1 MRTQRNYK
9 VQGKLRKKIL
19 ATVMTGFFFA
29 SINNI
34 ALADNISLPDSKSN
48 AQTVGAGNTAAGDNW
63 NVAIGSDLDKSV
75 YSVGDKNAVSL
86 RDNATIHIKKNA
98 VVTNEAVR
106 NIGNFGTGANTIEV
120 RSGSDITVDGTV
132 QKYGPQNMG
141 EAINVHGGGNK
152 IVVNGSV
159 IAEKSS
165 AIWFQDWTGTGND
178 SRNSVINNGLI
189 QRTDGGNVIGTS
201 GGNGIDFTNNGI
213 VNGNLIFAKGDDNLT
228 FMPGSNVTGNID
240 GGGGTNKLTLDGGGD
255 KAGGTLKGAIKN
267 FKSLTKTGTGLWEI
281 TGPMQGF
288 DTVEVRQGTLG
299 LSGNNDGFTGKITV
313 LQNASLSAKAES
325 LPVNHPVNG
334 NVGNIDLTNGGT
346 LIFEQDDNGSY
357 KGQIVGDG
365 SVIKTGNGII
375 DLAPDAGA
383 NTYSGVTIINGGGLA
398 IAAPS
403 ALGTHSDIS
412 INSGSLIANANMTI
426 GKNIN
431 LASAEADKTAI
442 INTNGHN
449 ITVQGV
455 LNGVNANGTFIKSGT
470 GTLIAANND
479 NSFPGNVEVDG
490 GALQIDGSGANNFK
504 GRIHV
509 LHNAFLQGSG
519 RVAGD
524 VVNAGWLAPGS
535 FNDKFAAFTV
545 GGNYTGQPGGKLSI
559 YSVLGDDNSPTS
571 KLIVEGD
578 TSGTPTNIRVIN
590 QNGSGGYTDKGILVV
605 DVQGQSDPNA
615 FTLAYDYKQPDGR
628 TAVVAGK
635 YLYNLQYD
643 QQNGNWYLKTLLN
656 EDDTPV
662 VNPSVPLYEAYP
674 QILLGYMKVNTLEER
689 VGNRKWHILEDG
701 EEQQQKLQYQEGTW
715 FKTEGLSGKYQA
727 DHSTAAPDSS
737 YDVDSW
743 QMQLGY
749 DKIISRQE
757 TATTVVGGLNLQI
770 GQARARIKSAVGN
783 GKIKSDGKGLGGTM
797 TWYQDNGVYVD
808 TQAQAVWFDSDIA
821 SSSSAAAQQIEG
833 NKGFGYGLSVETGK
847 RIPMKRPHW
856 SWTPQMQLAYSNVD
870 FDSLNDVNGL
880 AVKRGSA
887 DSLQGRL
894 GLAVN
899 YEKSYKN
906 ENDKNYRNVKAYGL
920 VNVYHEFHDG
930 TNVLI
935 AGDSFANKNDPTWL
949 GLAVGGTYN
958 YGKNSQYSLYGELG
972 ISTSA
977 KNFGDSHVLRGEVGF
992 RYRF

>member
-1 MRTQRNYK
+1 MRTQSNYMGKAKLQKK
-9 VQGKLRKKIL
+9 VLTTI
-19 ATVMTGFFFA
+19 MTGFLFA
-29 SINNI
+29 GISNT
-34 ALADNISLPDSKSN
+34 ALADNVSVPDSKN
-48 AQTVGAGNTAAGDNW
+48 DGQTIGAGNTAAGDGW
-63 NVAIGSDLDKSV
+63 SVEVGSDNNKSV
-75 YSVGDKNAVSL
+75 YSVGDKNAISL

-98 VVTNEAVR
+98 VVTNAANR

-120 RSGSDITVDGTV
+120 RSGSKITVDGTV

-141 EAINVHGGGNK
+141 EAINVHGGGNT

-159 IAEKSS
+159 IAEKSA

-201 GGNGIDFTNNGI
+201 GGNGIDFTNNGT
-213 VNGNLIFAKGDDNLT
+213 VNGSLFFAKGDDNLT

-240 GGGGTNKLTLDGGGD
+240 GGGGNNKLTLDGGSD
-255 KAGGTLKGAIKN
+255 KVGGTLDGAIKN
-267 FKSLTKTGTGLWEI
+267 FTSLTKTGTGLWEI

-288 DTVEVRQGTLG
+288 DTVDVQQGGLG

-313 LQNASLSAKAES
+313 RKDASLSAKAES

-357 KGQIVGDG
+357 QGQIIGNG
-365 SVIKTGNGII
+365 SVIKTGSGIVT
-375 DLAPDAGA
+375 LRPDAGA
-383 NTYSGVTIINGGGLA
+383 NTYSGVTTIDGGGLA
-398 IAAPS
+398 IS
-403 ALGTHSDIS
+403 SQDALGTNSDLT
-412 INSGSLIANANMTI
+412 INNGSLTAEADLTI
-426 GKNIN
+426 DKRIN
-431 LASAEADKTAI
+431 LASAEANKTAVI
-442 INTNGHN
+442 DTNGHN
-449 ITVQGV
+449 VTAAGV
-455 LNGVNANGTFIKSGT
+455 LNGVVDSGTFIKIGA
-470 GTLIAANND
+470 GTLTAANND
-479 NSFPGNVEVDG
+479 NSFAGNVEVAG
-490 GALQIDGSGANNFK
+490 GALQIDGSGSKNFTGK
-504 GRIHV
+504 IRV
-509 LHNAFLQGSG
+509 LHEAFLQGSG
-519 RVAGD
+519 KVAGD

-535 FNDKFAAFTV
+535 YTDKFGTFTV

-559 YSVLGDDNSPTS
+559 YSVLGGDASPTS
-571 KLIVEGD
+571 KLVVEGD
-578 TSGTPTNIRVIN
+578 TEGSPTNIRVIN
-590 QNGSGGYTDKGILVV
+590 QNGSGGYTDKGILIV
-605 DVQGQSDPNA
+605 DVQGKSDPNA
-615 FTLAYDYKQPDGR
+615 FTLAYDYKQPDG
-628 TAVVAGK
+628 TAAVAAGK
-635 YLYNLQYD
+635 YLYHLQYD
-643 QQNGNWYLKTLLN
+643 PEDGDWYLKTLLN
-656 EDDTPV
+656 KDDTPV

-674 QILLGYMKVNTLEER
+674 EIMLGYMKVNTLEER
-689 VGNRKWHILEDG
+689 VGNRKWHIIEDG
-701 EEQQQKLQYQEGTW
+701 EPQQHLQYQEGTW
-715 FKTEGLSGKYQA
+715 FKTEGLSGKYKA
-727 DHSTAAPDSS
+727 DRSTAAPDSS

-743 QMQLGY
+743 KMQMGY
-749 DKIISRQE
+749 DKIISRQDA
-757 TATTVVGGLNLQI
+757 ATTVVGGLNLQM

-797 TWYQDNGVYVD
+797 TWYKDNGVYVD
-808 TQAQAVWFDSDIA
+808 TQAQAVWFDSDIS

-847 RIPMKRPHW
+847 RIALKRPHW

-870 FDSLNDVNGL
+870 FDSFSDVNGL

-887 DSLQGRL
+887 DSLQGRFGAAL
-894 GLAVN
+894 N

-906 ENDKNYRNVKAYGL
+906 ENDENYRSVKAYGL
-920 VNVYHEFHDG
+920 LNVYHEFHDG

-935 AGDSFANKNDPTWL
+935 AGDNFASKNDPTWL

-958 YGKNSQYSLYGELG
+958 YGRNSQYSLYGELG